1 VTTLI
6 GVGLLLQGFESAA
19 RAQGEL
25 PVVPGV
31 VVERPYPDRTI
42 TATRETV
49 SQTAASARL
58 NAGLI
63 RRLLIPLDDANASLQ
78 RAEAAA
84 AIRHLDVFDNKLR
97 ALVSARRFP
106 SQAGAQLFGFAHQAR
121 TEIVSLLST
130 EHFARGLCDAASF
143 DGAARLSVGPTPTGD
158 FATVGEALAFAA
170 DQHFLA
176 VELFLAPGDYYEE
189 DLLPI
194 TRHTRLHGSGI
205 DEVVLHDA
213 SIVNLGPNLLSVEG
227 LKLQASGWPGAVVVE
242 DSCAETILT
251 DVEISAAEGFGIRQE
266 GGSLTMHNVAI
277 HRTLAVEDDPE
288 TGVALYL
295 TNRVAA
301 CLAHVNLLNNTGGA
315 ITAEGDGTLV
325 HAAGVTVDRNAVHPL
340 RIEAG
345 LSTGA
350 IDVRERALFLGEFM
364 QVTRNEIAGLLVHSD
379 ASAHVRYSSFSRTQ
393 AQAGLVGVNAY
404 VREAELELT
413 ACTLEFADAAGLRVE
428 HALVRVRDSSVTDSP
443 LGLSVQLFSG
453 CDLDCF
459 QEGVVYARNGRNLD
473 TEFLGVPPTDPFAGD
488 DSDPE
493 PRGHCCAFV
502 PFAAPWCE

>member
-1 VTTLI
+1 MALI
-6 GVGLLLQGFESAA
+6 GVGLLLHAFGSAA

-25 PVVPGV
+25 PVLPPV

-49 SQTAASARL
+49 SQTAAAARL
-58 NAGLI
+58 KAGLI
-63 RRLLIPLDDANASLQ
+63 RQLLIPLGDAITSLQ
-78 RAEAAA
+78 RAEPSA

-325 HAAGVTVDRNAVHPL
+325 HAAGVTADRNAVHPL
-340 RIEAG
+340 RIETG

-364 QVTRNEIAGLLVHSD
+364 QVTRNEIVGLFVHSD

-393 AQAGLVGVNAY
+393 AQAGLVGVNVY

-413 ACTLEFADAAGLRVE
+413 ACMLEFADAAGLEIINAR
-428 HALVRVRDSSVTDSP
+428 ASLTDSTVSDSP
-443 LGLSVQLFSG
+443 IGVRLREVP
-453 CDLDCF
+453 DCVLECI
-459 QEGVVYARNGRNLD
+459 QEGNIFVRNGRHIDSRL
-473 TEFLGVPPTDPFAGD
+473 LPVPEVPGD
-488 DSDPE
+488 DPGPGCGCVS
-493 PRGHCCAFV
+493 V
-502 PFAAPWCE
+502 PFSAPWCN